1 MTQFNMAQLISPQ
14 PIGQEVLT
22 VDDYAQAQRAVDAL
36 SDSQFPVE
44 NVQIIG
50 TELRLIENVT
60 GRLTLWKAVG
70 AGAASGAW
78 FGVMIG
84 LLWLLLDPQYLL
96 MVVWATLM
104 GALFG
109 AIAAGISYQFTGG
122 KRDFT
127 SVTRVV
133 PTKFSVYCRPDVLA
147 DCRRILIEKG
157 VLRSPVSAPVDMSQ
171 PPQYGERITPAPQ
184 EAQGQQ

>member
-1 MTQFNMAQLISPQ
+1 MTQFNMAQLINPS
-14 PIGQEVLT
+14 PIGSEVLT

-36 SDSQFPVE
+36 SDAQFPVE

-50 TELRLIENVT
+50 TELRLVENVT
-60 GRLTLWKAVG
+60 GRMTLWKAVG

-78 FGVMIG
+78 FGLMIG
-84 LLWLLLDPQYLL
+84 LLWLVLDPSYVL
-96 MVVWATLM
+96 MVLWAAAL

-109 AIAAGISYQFTGG
+109 AVAGGISYQFTGG

-133 PTKFSVYCRPDVLA
+133 PTKFSVYCRANVLA
-147 DCRRILIEKG
+147 DCRRILTEKG
-157 VLRSPVSAPVDMSQ
+157 ILRSPVVSTVDMTQ
-171 PPQYGERITPAPQ
+171 PPQYGERITP
-184 EAQGQQ
+184 EQQS